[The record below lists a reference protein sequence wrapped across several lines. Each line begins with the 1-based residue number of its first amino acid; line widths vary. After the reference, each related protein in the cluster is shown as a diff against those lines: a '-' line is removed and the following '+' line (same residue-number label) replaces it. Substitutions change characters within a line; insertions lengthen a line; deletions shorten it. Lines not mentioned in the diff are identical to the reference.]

1 MKALISKD
9 IRLIGPF
16 FNIFLLFAVSFYS
29 KGIVIAA
36 ENKQVYIMA
45 NIVLA
50 SFMVSLVISIL
61 AEKDQKAKINNVLK
75 SLPLSNYTIVFG
87 RYIIILLYSSIFVL
101 VSYFRKDYLGG
112 FSFLYDINFQIY
124 PRDMASILG
133 VILILVAIYLPLY
146 YKKEKNNNLLFLLLL
161 ILVLVFKFIY
171 DRGINLIELMEGLDF
186 EILGLGL
193 LIYLLSAFISARGL
207 KDV

>member
-1 MKALISKD
+1 
-9 IRLIGPF
+9 
-16 FNIFLLFAVSFYS
+16 
-29 KGIVIAA
+29 
-36 ENKQVYIMA
+36 
-45 NIVLA
+45 
-50 SFMVSLVISIL
+50 
-61 AEKDQKAKINNVLK
+61 
-75 SLPLSNYTIVFG
+75 
-87 RYIIILLYSSIFVL
+87 
-101 VSYFRKDYLGG
+101 
-112 FSFLYDINFQIY
+112 
-124 PRDMASILG
+124 MASILG

-186 EILGLGL
+186 EILGLGF